1 MHTNTL
7 DVLAAPPMA
16 PQEAVPASSVICSS
30 ALLGWHGIIVWR
42 RQSPPTTVVLPPLS
56 MHEVVLQLRAGP
68 RLLQDRDGR
77 RHAGPWR
84 KGDILL
90 VPAGGPSV
98 WTMEGAVDNLHL
110 SLDPCFV
117 RRVALEACGMPP
129 AHVEIRD
136 VFSGRDPEIACLGHR
151 LLRELTTTGLGG
163 RVYAESLATLLALHL
178 LRTYGAQPPRL
189 CPHTGGLSPHKL
201 RLVQEYIQAYLDQ
214 PLGLAD
220 LAALVQLSTP
230 HFLRMFKQAT
240 GQAPHQYVLAQ
251 RMERAKGYLRTSRL
265 SMTEIAL
272 HLGFR
277 TQSHFAMHCRRL
289 TGLTPTAYRQAHGV
303 HSSLRSTLERDPR
316 CKPGGRD
323 GRAARRVS

>member
-1 MHTNTL
+1 MALRSFTGMHTNTL

-110 SLDPCFV
+110 SLDPGFV
-117 RRVALEACGMPP
+117 ERLALEACGMPAEP
-129 AHVEIRD
+129 IEIRD
-136 VFSGRDPEIACLGHR
+136 VCTGRDPEVAWIGDR
-151 LLRELTTTGLGG
+151 LLWELTTAGLGG
-163 RVYAESLATLLALHL
+163 QLYAESLATQLALHL
-178 LRTYGAQPPRL
+178 LRTYSVRQPRL
-189 CPHTGGLSPHKL
+189 CHHMGGLPPHKL
-201 RLVQEYIQAYLDQ
+201 RLVLEYMQDHLDQ
-214 PLGLAD
+214 PLALAD
-220 LAALVQLSTP
+220 L
-230 HFLRMFKQAT
+230 
-240 GQAPHQYVLAQ
+240 
-251 RMERAKGYLRTSRL
+251 
-265 SMTEIAL
+265 
-272 HLGFR
+272 
-277 TQSHFAMHCRRL
+277 
-289 TGLTPTAYRQAHGV
+289 
-303 HSSLRSTLERDPR
+303 
-316 CKPGGRD
+316 
-323 GRAARRVS
+323 